1 MFTEQLIPSI
11 VLGEQVLLSF
21 YTQKVGQLESHVLDY
36 SRNKLVE
43 VSVDLK
49 GNDQWSL
56 TVPYQWSHP
65 GVYYGIDGHGPW
77 SWTKFANGIIHD
89 IFAFTQKLTVSQ

>member
-1 MFTEQLIPSI
+1 MFTEQLIPCI

-21 YTQKVGQLESHVLDY
+21 YTQKVGQLESHVLDH

-49 GNDQWSL
+49 GNDQ
-56 TVPYQWSHP
+56 
-65 GVYYGIDGHGPW
+65 
-77 SWTKFANGIIHD
+77 
-89 IFAFTQKLTVSQ
+89 